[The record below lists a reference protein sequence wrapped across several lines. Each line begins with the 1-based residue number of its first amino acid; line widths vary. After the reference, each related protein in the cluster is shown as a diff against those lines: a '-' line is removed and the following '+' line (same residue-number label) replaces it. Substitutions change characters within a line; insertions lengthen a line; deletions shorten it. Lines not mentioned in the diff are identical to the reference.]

1 MADPQQRF
9 ATITGTLADY
19 LPVTNISGEGQT
31 FTTHLLQVKLETVD
45 IEPTAWEW
53 PHFHFVYVAL
63 ADLLD
68 DVPVLGEHIQAD
80 GALSL
85 TNFVLDGS
93 DQQTASAVK
102 TLYQRIVLSANNWS
116 EANLVDQQR
125 HLFDT
130 LTREFAA
137 SPWRLD
143 EWLNAQCAM
152 LPENSALT
160 TLQAL
165 LTSTA
170 LLRSRLLIKS
180 APLAA
185 LMQDLTAIKLSPQPS
200 SMRQAQSRLQSSH
213 HELRQRDDQARLVRQ
228 HLGLLAQSAAL
239 SHSQSRRQ
247 V

>member
-1 MADPQQRF
+1 MVDPQQRF

-19 LPVTNISGEGQT
+19 LPVMNISGDGQA
-31 FTTHLLQVKLETVD
+31 FATHLLQVKLETVD

-53 PHFHFVYVAL
+53 PHFHFVYVTL

-68 DVPVLGEHIQAD
+68 NVPVLGEHIQAD
-80 GALSL
+80 GTLSL
-85 TNFVLDGS
+85 TNFVLDGPG
-93 DQQTASAVK
+93 QQTASAVK
-102 TLYQRIVLSANNWS
+102 TLYQRIVLYANNWS
-116 EANLVDQQR
+116 KANLVDHQQR
-125 HLFDT
+125 LFDA

-143 EWLNAQCAM
+143 EWFNAQCAL

-165 LTSTA
+165 LMSTA
-170 LLRSRLLIKS
+170 MLRSRLLIKS
-180 APLAA
+180 APVAA
-185 LMQDLTAIKLSPQPS
+185 FMQNLTAIKLCPQPS
-200 SMRQAQSRLQSSH
+200 ANHQAEIRKQSDHQLLQP
-213 HELRQRDDQARLVRQ
+213 DDQSRLVRQ

-239 SHSQSRRQ
+239 SRNRSRSQ